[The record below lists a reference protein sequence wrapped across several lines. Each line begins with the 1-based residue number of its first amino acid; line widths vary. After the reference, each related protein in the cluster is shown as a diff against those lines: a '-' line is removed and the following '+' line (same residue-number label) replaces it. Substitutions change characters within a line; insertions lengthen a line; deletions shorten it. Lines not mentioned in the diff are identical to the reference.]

1 MLMLHIPILLKFFF
15 WSESPHELIIFC
27 DANYCSKILISYFP
41 IDLVIGGTSFVG
53 YHVILRL
60 SERGE
65 VVVLDEFKKKPNS
78 WQKLRA
84 QELSTKK
91 SKLYKM
97 IYIDQILHVQ
107 LLHVNT

>member
-1 MLMLHIPILLKFFF
+1 M
-15 WSESPHELIIFC
+15 
-27 DANYCSKILISYFP
+27 
-41 IDLVIGGTSFVG
+41 IGGASFVG
-53 YHVILRL
+53 YHVTLRL

-97 IYIDQILHVQ
+97 IYRSDIACIAIAHKYLRDVFVKI
-107 LLHVNT
+107 NK